1 MLRLHASFQLT
12 LVLTVESAK
21 ARHLKNG
28 LAKCKSEYMNLD
40 AMATEAEW
48 LHAGTLSAMEAK
60 YMS

>member
-1 MLRLHASFQLT
+1 
-12 LVLTVESAK
+12 VLTVESAK
-21 ARHLKNG
+21 ARHLKNE

-48 LHAGTLSAMEAK
+48 LHAGTLLAMEAK